1 MSTYL
6 NANYGINR
14 IGGEGVGSRKGQG
27 IYEESSY
34 AKFDLGEKLELKDG
48 REFRYANFGAAV
60 GAGLVV
66 SQDVSATCAAESQG
80 TMTAAAAGATEV
92 VVTDATTLGS
102 ATADQ
107 FAGGYLHIVDDAGE
121 AHQYRIKSNT
131 AASSNAVTFTLYDG
145 LVVAVTTATDVAITG
160 GLYNKLVGATGATD
174 YIVSGVTPIAF
185 TSGYYGWVQT
195 RGIATVLSDGAIT
208 VGQTLML
215 SDNVAGSVE
224 ALDATAVANSHPI
237 VGYATFAPD
246 DTGYVGVALQLP

>member
-1 MSTYL
+1 MSTYK

-14 IGGEGVGSRKGQG
+14 IGGEGKGSTKGQG

-34 AKFDLGEKLELKDG
+34 AKFDLGEKLELIDG
-48 REFRYANFGAAV
+48 RVFRYGQFNAAV

-66 SQDVSATCAAESQG
+66 SQDVSATSVVEIDGKA
-80 TMTAAAAGATEV
+80 TAAAIGATEV
-92 VVTDATTLGS
+92 ILTDSGTLGS

-107 FAGGYLHIVDDAGE
+107 YAGGYLHITDDAGE
-121 AHQYRIKSNT
+121 GHQYRIKSNT
-131 AASSNAVTFTLYDG
+131 AASSDAVTFTLYDG

-160 GLYNKLVGATGATD
+160 GLYCKLVSATGATD
-174 YIVSGVTPIAF
+174 YIASGVTPIAF

-195 RGIATVLSDGAIT
+195 GGIATVLADGTIT

-246 DTGYVGVALQLP
+246 DAGYVGVALQLP

>member
-27 IYEESSY
+27 IYEESSTP
-34 AKFDLGEKLELKDG
+34 KFDLGEKLELKDG

-66 SQDVSATCAAESQG
+66 SQDVSATCVAEIDNSV
-80 TMTAAAAGATEV
+80 TAAAAGATS
-92 VVTDATTLGS
+92 VTVDNAALSGT
-102 ATADQ
+102 TADQ
-107 FAGGYLHIVDDAGE
+107 FAGAYMHLTDDAGE

-131 AASSNAVTFTLYDG
+131 AASTNAVTFTLYDG
-145 LVVAVTTATDVAITG
+145 LVVAVTTATDVAISG

-195 RGIATVLSDGAIT
+195 RGISTVLADGTIT
-208 VGQTLML
+208 IGQTLML
-215 SDNVAGSVE
+215 SDNAPGAVE
-224 ALDATAVANSHPI
+224 ALDATLVANSHPI

>member
-1 MSTYL
+1 MSTYK

-14 IGGEGVGSRKGQG
+14 IGGEGKGSTKGQG

-34 AKFDLGEKLELKDG
+34 AKFDLGEKLELIDG
-48 REFRYANFGAAV
+48 RVFRYGQFNAAV

-66 SQDVSATCAAESQG
+66 SQDVSATSVTEIDGKA
-80 TMTAAAAGATEV
+80 TAAAIGATEV
-92 VVTDATTLGS
+92 ILTDSGTLGS

-107 FAGGYLHIVDDAGE
+107 YAGGYLHITDDAGE
-121 AHQYRIKSNT
+121 GHQYRIKSNT

-145 LVVAVTTATDVAITG
+145 LVVAVTTDTDVAITG
-160 GLYNKLVGATGATD
+160 GLYCKLVSATGATD
-174 YIVSGVTPIAF
+174 YIASGVTPIAF

-195 RGIATVLSDGAIT
+195 GGIATVLADGTIT

-215 SDNVAGSVE
+215 SDGTAGAVERFDGTDVAE
-224 ALDATAVANSHPI
+224 SHPI

-246 DTGYVGVALQLP
+246 STGYVGVALQLP